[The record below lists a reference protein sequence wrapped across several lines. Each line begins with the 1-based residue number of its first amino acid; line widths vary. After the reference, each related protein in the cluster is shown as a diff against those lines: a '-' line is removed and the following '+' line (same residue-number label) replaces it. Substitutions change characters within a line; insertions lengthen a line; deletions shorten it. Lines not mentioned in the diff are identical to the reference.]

1 MIGYNLEETVNGEVV
16 KRPKLMRN
24 LLNIG
29 LSAIFT
35 LTAYACDLFN
45 KEDPDPVEKVTIT
58 NETPVQGSYSDKK
71 KGDKQAFSFDS
82 NSELGLPL
90 EEFYRVDGVKV
101 DNDSEY
107 THTFDKKGVT
117 TIEGVAKTKEDSAK
131 VEWMYTIDN
140 QSPVANDKA
149 VTMDEETTKKIAES
163 ELGTDPDGDELEYN
177 VTSTSAGV
185 NAEFKNGQLEITGE
199 QDYFGNANVNYNV
212 SDGEATD
219 NGTISVTIN
228 NTPDN
233 PNANAGQD
241 KTGTINEEIT
251 LDASNSSHPD
261 NPISNITIYLWK
273 ALNEEENITITDS
286 DKANATITAN
296 TRGNYNIELTVT
308 DNQGAIDKDTVNV
321 NINSYKI
328 IINTTNVLTDANIS
342 GLEVALAG
350 KTAFTNS
357 AGQAT
362 LEYPT
367 NTTLSGNLKI
377 KDENIQNDI
386 GDFFNYS
393 DTEST
398 SIDSDKELNI
408 EMVPNVAFNSQF
420 YTDVFDFLT
429 QMRGKADIGSQPGDY
444 PEDYP
449 ILIDVKESDMPAEH
463 YKQATTEAIEHIN
476 QTLGWEVYKTT
487 TNDDARYV
495 FDYTHDN
502 SKFEPSLVQ
511 INDVWYIDNATVY
524 ILNAATNSSW
534 FEILKGEITHEL
546 FTHGLGWSYHSLD
559 SQDISNTPV
568 WDSDITQNEKNAMEI
583 FLKLQ
588 GGTKLNNYQIE

>member
-1 MIGYNLEETVNGEVV
+1 MVD
-16 KRPKLMRN
+16 
-24 LLNIG
+24 IG
-29 LSAIFT
+29 LKSIVEKSWDKVKQVAKPIEIAIGGTYLLFNT
-35 LTAYACDLFN
+35 YACDLFN

-58 NETPVQGSYSDKK
+58 NEQPVQGSYTDKH
-71 KGDKQAFSFDS
+71 KGDIQQFKFDS

-101 DNDSEY
+101 DNDNEY

-117 TIEGVAKTKEDSAK
+117 TIEGIAKTKEDSSK

-149 VTMDEETTKKIAES
+149 VTMDEETTTKIAES
-163 ELGTDPDGDELEYN
+163 ALGTDPDGDELEYN
-177 VTSTSAGV
+177 VTSTSTGV
-185 NAEFKNGQLEITGE
+185 SAEFKNGQLKITGE

-212 SDGEATD
+212 TDGEA
-219 NGTISVTIN
+219 NSQGTVSVTVN
-228 NTPDN
+228 NTADN
-233 PNANAGQD
+233 PKANAGTD
-241 KTGTINEEIT
+241 KQGTIEEEII
-251 LDASNSSHPD
+251 LDGSNSSHPD
-261 NPISNITIYLWK
+261 NPINNIVEYQWR
-273 ALNEEENITITDS
+273 ALNGDVTITNS
-286 DKANATITAN
+286 DQENAKLNATTA
-296 TRGNYNIELTVT
+296 RSYNIELTIT
-308 DNQGAIDKDTVNV
+308 DNLGAIDKDTVNV
-321 NINSYKI
+321 SIDSYKI
-328 IINTTNVLTDANIS
+328 LINTTNVLDDTNIA
-342 GLEVALAG
+342 GLEVMLAG

-357 AGQAT
+357 AGQAE

-367 NTTLSGNLKI
+367 NTTIAGNI
-377 KDENIQNDI
+377 EIQDENII
-386 GDFFNYS
+386 GSIRDFFNYS
-393 DTEST
+393 DTESISVT
-398 SIDSDKELNI
+398 GDAEINI
-408 EMVPNVAFNSQF
+408 EMVPNVEFNSQF
-420 YTDVFDFLT
+420 YTDVFDFII
-429 QMRGKADIGSQPGDY
+429 QMRNRTTVRTPGEF

-449 ILIDVKESDMPAEH
+449 IYLDVKENDMPAEH
-463 YKQATTEAIEHIN
+463 YKQATTEAIELIN

-511 INDVWYIDNATVY
+511 INDVWYIDNVTVY

-534 FEILKGEITHEL
+534 FEILKGDITHEL
-546 FTHGLGWSYHSLD
+546 FTHGLGWPYHSLD

-568 WDSDITQNEKNAMEI
+568 WDSDITQNKKNAMEI

>member
-1 MIGYNLEETVNGEVV
+1 MI
-16 KRPKLMRN
+16 KL
-24 LLNIG
+24 LLSI
-29 LSAIFT
+29 T
-35 LTAYACDLFN
+35 LIIILGSCDLFN

-58 NETPVQGSYSDKK
+58 NEQPMQGSYSDKK
-71 KGDKQAFSFDS
+71 KGDTQKFSFDS

-117 TIEGVAKTKEDSAK
+117 TIEGIAKTKEDSSK

-149 VTMDEETTKKIAES
+149 VTMDEESTKKIPES
-163 ELGTDPDGDELEYN
+163 QLGSDPDGDDLEYN

-185 NAEFKNGQLEITGE
+185 NAEFKNGQLEITGM

-212 SDGEATD
+212 SDGEGTD
-219 NGTISVTIN
+219 NGKVNITIN

-241 KTGTINEEIT
+241 KTGTINEPIT
-251 LDASNSSHPD
+251 LNGEDSYHPD
-261 NPISNITIYLWK
+261 NPLSNIVEYQWR
-273 ALNEEENITITDS
+273 ALNGDVTITNS
-286 DKANATITAN
+286 DQENATLNAN
-296 TRGNYNIELTVT
+296 TAGNYDVELTVE
-308 DNQGAIDKDTVNV
+308 DNLGATDKDTVNV
-321 NINSYKI
+321 SVDSYKI
-328 IINTTNVLTDANIS
+328 LINTTNVLDDSNIA

-357 AGQAT
+357 EGKVT

-367 NTTLSGNLKI
+367 NTSLSGNLEI
-377 KDENIQNDI
+377 RDENIIGEI

-398 SIDSDKELNI
+398 SINEDKTFDI

-420 YTDVFDFLT
+420 YKDVFDFMI
-429 QMRGKADIGSQPGDY
+429 QMRNRSTVRTPGEY

-476 QTLGWEVYKTT
+476 QTLGWEVYKATT
-487 TNDDARYV
+487 GDDARYV

-502 SKFEPSLVQ
+502 SKFEPSLTQ
-511 INDVWYIDNATVY
+511 INDVWYINTATVY

-546 FTHGLGWSYHSLD
+546 FTHGLGWLKHSID

-568 WDSDITQNEKNAMEI
+568 WDSDITQNEKNAMEV

-588 GGTKLNNYQIE
+588 GGTNMKNYEIE